1 VEKVSEYLTFV
12 KKNQSKWIA
21 RDQRDF
27 SKIFKTKKKMG
38 NSMTKHREIIEDKKI
53 QAEKQGVLKKG
64 VVFFNS
70 GYVNNINNM
79 LHHLNSF
86 LDGEFI
92 YELSSTRVKISDI
105 KEMKPCLFL
114 VINKVT
120 YENDDIKISKTQL
133 FNNGSVKSV
142 RLDYEIR
149 SLDTSV
155 TEMYYKLIS

>member
-1 VEKVSEYLTFV
+1 VEKVSKYLSFL
-12 KKNQSKWIA
+12 KKNQSKWKA
-21 RDQRDF
+21 RDKRDF
-27 SKIFKTKKKMG
+27 TKIFKTKKKMG
-38 NSMTKHREIIEDKKI
+38 NSMTKHREMIEDKKI
-53 QAEKQGVLKKG
+53 QSEKQGVLKKG

-70 GYVNNINNM
+70 RNGNQNNM

-92 YELSSTRVKISDI
+92 YELSSTKVKISDI
-105 KEMKPCLFL
+105 KEMRPYLIL

-120 YENDDIKISKTQL
+120 YENEDIKISKTQL

-149 SLDTSV
+149 CLDKSV